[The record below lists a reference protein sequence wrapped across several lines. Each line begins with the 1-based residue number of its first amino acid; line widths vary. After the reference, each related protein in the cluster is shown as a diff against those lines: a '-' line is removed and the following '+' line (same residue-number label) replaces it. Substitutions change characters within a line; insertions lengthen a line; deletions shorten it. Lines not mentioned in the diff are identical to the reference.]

1 METKFSLI
9 GTVLIGALLLG
20 CWWRGTDARIEIG
33 PDVTSSTM
41 VNNGTIRISGD
52 GMTVELAVPDNSP
65 VLQFKNPT
73 VDIDYV
79 CDESSHEAKRVKC
92 SLSVTEG
99 KRIFSFMHELTPSQ
113 QDTFKKV
120 LIKRLYEDK

>member
-1 METKFSLI
+1 
-9 GTVLIGALLLG
+9 
-20 CWWRGTDARIEIG
+20 
-33 PDVTSSTM
+33 
-41 VNNGTIRISGD
+41 
-52 GMTVELAVPDNSP
+52 MTVELAVPDDSP

-99 KRIFSFMHELTPSQ
+99 KRVFSFMHELTPSQ

-120 LIKRLYEDK
+120 LVKRLYEGK